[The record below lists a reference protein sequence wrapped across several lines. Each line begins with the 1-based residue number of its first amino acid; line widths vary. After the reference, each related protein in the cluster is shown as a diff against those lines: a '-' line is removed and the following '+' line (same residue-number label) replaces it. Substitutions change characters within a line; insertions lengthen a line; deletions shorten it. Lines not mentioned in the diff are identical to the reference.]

1 MKQKLISSPY
11 AWFLL
16 DFCGLDVWIQWNE
29 FIPSPNGGIGATL
42 TKTVIFFCEHFWKTE
57 YEKVPSCHAVVD
69 FFVRNCLLY
78 ENSSKNVDFHVP
90 SCSGSHPGWF
100 HLAWGS
106 NDGIW
111 YRCRPPSANECSFSA
126 LARHQPRNPW
136 KCQQLALYHHQRHQ
150 QLYIN
155 NEREQLSNRTV
166 FQAVINI
173 DQPFVLGL
181 SSQLQ

>member
-1 MKQKLISSPY
+1 MRDFWIS
-11 AWFLL
+11 AF
-16 DFCGLDVWIQWNE
+16 DVWIQWNDFFWIKAALNRLRE
-29 FIPSPNGGIGATL
+29 ANCSSNPETIPKQWWWTL
-42 TKTVIFFCEHFWKTE
+42 LKDRVP
-57 YEKVPSCHAVVD
+57 KVPSCHAVS
-69 FFVRNCLLY
+69 FFCSKLFAIWKLL
-78 ENSSKNVDFHVP
+78 EKRRF
-90 SCSGSHPGWF
+90 SCSELFRGSHPGWF

-106 NDGIW
+106 NDGKFISV
-111 YRCRPPSANECSFSA
+111 SAAQRKRVFFSA

-155 NEREQLSNRTV
+155 NEREQLSNRTI
-166 FQAVINI
+166 FQAVTNI

>member
-42 TKTVIFFCEHFWKTE
+42 MKTVIFFCEHFWKTE

-90 SCSGSHPGWF
+90 SCSEGSHPGWF

-111 YRCRPPSANECSFSA
+111 YRCRPPSANECSFQHS
-126 LARHQPRNPW
+126 R
-136 KCQQLALYHHQRHQ
+136 
-150 QLYIN
+150 
-155 NEREQLSNRTV
+155 
-166 FQAVINI
+166 VINRGI
-173 DQPFVLGL
+173 HENANNLPCTTTNAT
-181 SSQLQ
+181 SSFISTTRGSNSVTGQFSKPWPTLTNHLF